1 MCAKTLK
8 ARGRGLDTQADLV
21 PAGQPGWSW
30 PRALVWKLSIS
41 LPEVPLLSR
50 SPLLFSFLT
59 SARGEIPAASMGD
72 TSSSLAGGSP
82 ATPAGSPAEPQS
94 HRATHRAVGPTPS
107 HHPNPETA
115 DGAENMA
122 SGTAAEAFAAWRGV
136 YIDLNPGTPG
146 KGWPAGSGCQGQP
159 ILAPQGLRVAE
170 NVPCCTGQIQ
180 GTGVGSRESG

>member
-1 MCAKTLK
+1 M
-8 ARGRGLDTQADLV
+8 

-30 PRALVWKLSIS
+30 LRALFWKRSIS

-50 SPLLFSFLT
+50 PPLLFSFLT
-59 SARGEIPAASMGD
+59 SARGEIPAAGTGD

-82 ATPAGSPAEPQS
+82 ATPAESPAEPHS
-94 HRATHRAVGPTPS
+94 HRTTHRAVGPTPS
-107 HHPNPETA
+107 HQPSPETA

-122 SGTAAEAFAAWRGV
+122 SGTAAEAFAAWRGG

-146 KGWPAGSGCQGQP
+146 EGWPARSGCPGQP

-170 NVPCCTGQIQ
+170 NGSCCTGQIQ

>member
-1 MCAKTLK
+1 MPE
-8 ARGRGLDTQADLV
+8 R
-21 PAGQPGWSW
+21 QPGWSW
-30 PRALVWKLSIS
+30 PRALFWKLSIS

-50 SPLLFSFLT
+50 PPLLFSFHA
-59 SARGEIPAASMGD
+59 SVQGEIPTASMGD

-82 ATPAGSPAEPQS
+82 ATPAESLAEPHS
-94 HRATHRAVGPTPS
+94 HRATHRALGPTPS
-107 HHPNPETA
+107 HQPNPKTA

-170 NVPCCTGQIQ
+170 NGPCCTGQIQ

>member
-1 MCAKTLK
+1 M
-8 ARGRGLDTQADLV
+8 V
-21 PAGQPGWSW
+21 PAGQPGRSW
-30 PRALVWKLSIS
+30 PRALFWKLSIS

-107 HHPNPETA
+107 HQPNPETA

-122 SGTAAEAFAAWRGV
+122 SGTAAEAFAARRGV

-146 KGWPAGSGCQGQP
+146 KGWPAASGCPGQP
-159 ILAPQGLRVAE
+159 VLAPQGLSVAE
-170 NVPCCTGQIQ
+170 NGPCCNRPDPRNRCRVPRVRIDKGRQPWL
-180 GTGVGSRESG
+180 VF